1 MLWKGDQMAGKQ
13 ITLPD
18 LSGMKDFMKGYGFYV
33 GSAIGIAAIV
43 ANHYGVLPNVM
54 GQPVDP
60 ANWQSQI
67 ATIVLAML
75 AHVGLIL
82 PGTKLPDGTTAP
94 PEIDIEAL
102 AREVVRV
109 AAKQKAPTETP
120 PDTAGK
126 AVT

>member
-1 MLWKGDQMAGKQ
+1 MAGKQ

-18 LSGMKDFMKGYGFYV
+18 PSALSGFAKSYGFYL
-33 GSAIGIAAIV
+33 GAAAGIATIV
-43 ANHYGVLPNVM
+43 ANHYGVLPSGV

-60 ANWQSQI
+60 ANWVSQI
-67 ATIVLAML
+67 WGIVLACF
-75 AHVGLIL
+75 AHAGLVR

-120 PDTAGK
+120 SDHAAPDGK
-126 AVT
+126 AAT